1 MIKQISIKTRVGW
14 ISAFE
19 HKDKIYE
26 IKFGKLKKQI
36 KSKILTNFKKKIL
49 QFFAKKT
56 SNIKIPHKIKGN

>member
-36 KSKILTNFKKKIL
+36 KSKILTNYKKKYCNFLLKKHQIL
-49 QFFAKKT
+49 KCPTK
-56 SNIKIPHKIKGN
+56 